1 MTLQYTNHKGE
12 TYYLHKG
19 KGKKGG
25 SQYSFSKKEAGTPVK
40 SIPKGYEI
48 YEDPNGRVFLRKN
61 IPTKISQE
69 EISVVENSIR
79 QYAKLRD
86 YKIDVKRKAITIYL
100 PDREIDDLKSCF
112 DSFALVNPSLW
123 DESLKNI
130 LTYSPIMR
138 FTLTDEKQ
146 REFRVER
153 IGFVDDEWSLLDGG
167 NDLQKLARRYCRH
180 LGKDSFYDL
189 L

>member
-1 MTLQYTNHKGE
+1 M
-12 TYYLHKG
+12 
-19 KGKKGG
+19 
-25 SQYSFSKKEAGTPVK
+25 
-40 SIPKGYEI
+40 
-48 YEDPNGRVFLRKN
+48 
-61 IPTKISQE
+61 
-69 EISVVENSIR
+69 
-79 QYAKLRD
+79 
-86 YKIDVKRKAITIYL
+86 